1 MELKKIIVE
10 RANKTVYDCKNS
22 VVKKFVKEHNKGN
35 VFNEALNVARVES
48 SDVKVAKIKSVFEV
62 DGCWALEFEKIEG
75 KTLEQ
80 LMKENPEKKREYMER
95 FVDIQFHIHSQNSL
109 FLTKMKDKYNRM
121 IDSLTDVDART
132 KYDLMTRL
140 DGMKR
145 HSKICHGDFVPSN
158 IIIDKD
164 DVAWVLDWSH
174 ATQGNASGDAAM
186 TYLKFAIQDEDTANL
201 YLDLFCKKENIEKQY
216 VQKWLSIVAAAQL
229 TKNVSEEKEF
239 LMKWIDIFDYQ

>member
-10 RANKTVYDCKNS
+10 RANKTVYDCGTS
-22 VVKKFVKEHNKGN
+22 VVKLFVKEHNKGN
-35 VFNEALNVARVES
+35 VFNEALNVSRVES
-48 SDVKVAKIKSVFEV
+48 SDVNVPKIKSVFEK
-62 DGCWALEFEKIEG
+62 DGGWALEFEKIEG

-80 LMKENPEKKREYMER
+80 LILENPEKKKEYMER
-95 FVDIQFHIHSQNSL
+95 FVDIQFHIHSQSSL

-121 IDSLTDVDART
+121 IDSLTDVDARI

-158 IIIDKD
+158 VIIDKD
-164 DVAWVLDWSH
+164 DVAWVVDWSH

-186 TYLKFAIQDEDTANL
+186 TYLKFAMQDMDLAQM
-201 YLDLFCKKENIEKQY
+201 YLNLFCEKENIERQY
-216 VQKWLSIVAAAQL
+216 VEKWLSIVAAAQL
-229 TKNVSEEKEF
+229 TKSVPQEKEF

>member
-10 RANKTVYDCKNS
+10 RANKTVYDCGKS
-22 VVKKFVKEHNKGN
+22 VVKVFVKGHNKGN
-35 VFNEALNVARVES
+35 VFNEALNVSRVES

-80 LMKENPEKKREYMER
+80 LMQENPEKKREYMQR
-95 FVDIQFHIHSQNSL
+95 FVDIQYHIHSQSSL
-109 FLTKMKDKYNRM
+109 FLTKMKDKYSRM
-121 IDSLTDVDART
+121 IDSLTEVDSRI

-164 DVAWVLDWSH
+164 DNAWVLDWSH

-186 TYLKFAIQDEDTANL
+186 TYLKFAMQDKDLAEL
-201 YLDLFCKKENIEKQY
+201 YLTLFCEKEKIERRY
-216 VQKWLSIVAAAQL
+216 VEKWLSIVAAAQL
-229 TKNVSEEKEF
+229 TKNIPQEKET
-239 LMKWIDIFDYQ
+239 LMSWIDIFDYQ